1 MEFEIILKE
10 ISGNF
15 FSLFC
20 HQDPS
25 ILIETEG
32 KEIML
37 CPRCSGLHI
46 GFFISLIYFSIEKKK
61 FTYLSGLT
69 PKLICFAGITFIFL
83 EWLLARFSIITPT
96 SLSRLTTGLIAGTII
111 CLLIFLYRR
120 RFIFKSRQTNP
131 FTWRSISLVI
141 CLSLIIGLSVFHTK
155 SWIIITSLLL
165 MMVVVNIAFLLQT
178 FLLRL
183 LLTLNL
189 KIMKTLMP

>member
-1 MEFEIILKE
+1 
-10 ISGNF
+10 
-15 FSLFC
+15 
-20 HQDPS
+20 
-25 ILIETEG
+25 
-32 KEIML
+32 ML